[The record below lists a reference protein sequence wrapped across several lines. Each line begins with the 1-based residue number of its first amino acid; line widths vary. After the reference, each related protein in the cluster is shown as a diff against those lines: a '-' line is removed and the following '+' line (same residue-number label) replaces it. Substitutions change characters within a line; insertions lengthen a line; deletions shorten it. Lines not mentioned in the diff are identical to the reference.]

1 MRFIRLLSYRAIQPL
16 SKTRARKTHSIWGQ
30 VGEASSL
37 GGRAESLKG
46 LGDSPI
52 LKYEDRNP

>member
-52 LKYEDRNP
+52 LKYEDRKP